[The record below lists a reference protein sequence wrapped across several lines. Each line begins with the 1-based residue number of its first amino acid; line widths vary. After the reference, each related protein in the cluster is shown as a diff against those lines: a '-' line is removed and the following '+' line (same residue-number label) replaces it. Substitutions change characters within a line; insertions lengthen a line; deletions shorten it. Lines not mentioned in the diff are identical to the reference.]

1 MSVRLSLTRRRALI
15 ALAGIAPAM
24 RFLSPA
30 SAWAAG
36 DDDIFLRT
44 SRVITG
50 TDLLSPAISQRIERL
65 LAERIKG
72 FSSRLGDLAG
82 VMRKAGGGRQ
92 QMIGALN
99 GNQVSF
105 AIEIAKPWYLGYVGT
120 PSNFMLKDNA
130 AFATYLQAQSWQKIL
145 DQVPRPTYPDGSAGW
160 WVTAPPGI
168 AAPAMPGEIADWTF
182 HPGGPQQI
190 LAPDPAWKSY
200 ASAKHQSIA
209 DARQAKP
216 GTADMSESK

>member
-1 MSVRLSLTRRRALI
+1 MLPRWVPFRTCR
-15 ALAGIAPAM
+15 
-24 RFLSPA
+24 SPA
-30 SAWAAG
+30 PSGRHREAPLEQTA
-36 DDDIFLRT
+36 
-44 SRVITG
+44 S
-50 TDLLSPAISQRIERL
+50 LLSDA
-65 LAERIKG
+65 
-72 FSSRLGDLAG
+72 FY
-82 VMRKAGGGRQ
+82 
-92 QMIGALN
+92 ALR
-99 GNQVSF
+99 
-105 AIEIAKPWYLGYVGT
+105 
-120 PSNFMLKDNA
+120 MLKDNA